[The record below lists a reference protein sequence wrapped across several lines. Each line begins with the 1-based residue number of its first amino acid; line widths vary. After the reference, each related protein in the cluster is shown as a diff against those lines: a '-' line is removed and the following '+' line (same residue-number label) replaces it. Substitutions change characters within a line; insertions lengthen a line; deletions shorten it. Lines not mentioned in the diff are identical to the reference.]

1 MPTLD
6 LRPATPADLGAIVTL
21 IRDLATYEELAHE
34 VEADPAALEAHLFGP
49 HPVAEVLMG
58 RVDGEVAGFALY
70 FTNYSTFL
78 TKPGIYLED
87 LFVRPEHRGV
97 GLGKALLKRLAAIAV
112 ERGCGR
118 FEWRVLDWN
127 QPSIDFYVAQGA
139 RPMDGWTTYR
149 VTGPAL
155 SELAEG
161 AEGLTQS

>member
-1 MPTLD
+1 MEDPMPTLD
-6 LRPATPADLGAIVTL
+6 LRPATPADVNAIVAL
-21 IRDLATYEELAHE
+21 IRDLAVYEELAHE
-34 VEADPAALEAHLFGP
+34 VQADPAALEAHLFGP
-49 HPVAEVLMG
+49 TPVAEVLMG

-118 FEWRVLDWN
+118 FEWSVLDWN
-127 QPSIDFYVAQGA
+127 QPSIDFYVAHGA

-155 SELAEG
+155 TELAG
-161 AEGLTQS
+161 QG

>member
-1 MPTLD
+1 MEDPMPTLD

-21 IRDLATYEELAHE
+21 IRDLAEYEELAHE
-34 VEADPAALEAHLFGP
+34 VEADPGALEAHLFGP
-49 HPVAEVLMG
+49 NPVAEVLMG

-155 SELAEG
+155 SELAEQ
-161 AEGLTQS
+161 A

>member
-1 MPTLD
+1 MPTVSM
-6 LRPATPADLGAIVTL
+6 RPATPADVHDIVAL
-21 IRDLATYEELAHE
+21 IRELAEYEELLHE
-34 VEADPAALEAHLFGP
+34 VQADPEALNDHLFGP

-58 RVDGEVAGFALY
+58 CVDGEVAGFALY

-78 TKPGIYLED
+78 TRPGIYLED
-87 LFVRPEHRGV
+87 LFVRPAHRGV

-118 FEWRVLDWN
+118 FEWSVLDWN
-127 QPSIDFYVAQGA
+127 QPSIDFYVAHGA

-155 SELAEG
+155 EELAAG
-161 AEGLTQS
+161 S